1 MANGMKISTAKI
13 FQNINATLIIIWS
26 VNSGFIMYKYLG
38 GFYCASIRIFW
49 VYTILLFCIIIRF

>member
-38 GFYCASIRIFW
+38 GFYCASIRVF
-49 VYTILLFCIIIRF
+49 